1 MGFYDDMAD
10 MVKDLLKPDNE
21 GGFGQGIITL
31 TRITR
36 TENQD
41 KPWELSQEISET
53 ETLDGAVRGVS
64 KELIGKEV
72 GGTVLLASDRQAI
85 CTVPSMGYSAGD
97 ILLIDGVPVNIITV
111 ENIPAAG
118 TTVTVKFTIRG

>member
-1 MGFYDDMAD
+1 MGFYHDMAD
-10 MVKDLLKPDNE
+10 MVKDLLTPDNE
-21 GGFGQGIITL
+21 GGLGQGTITL

-64 KELIGKEV
+64 KELIGKEM
-72 GGTVLLASDRQAI
+72 GGTVLLTSDRQAI
-85 CTVPSMGYSAGD
+85 CTVPGMGYSAGD
-97 ILLIDGVPVNIITV
+97 ILSVDGVPVNIITV